1 MVDEYSETRIIMNE
15 NFRRLPESDKVV
27 LTQIFGLTSDTSYD
41 NVLQN
46 ILPDIIYGWGLSKDS
61 AYAETKLKSIK
72 VALEKLWVQLARK
85 FQTFKI
91 FEDFEAFEK
100 VLFQSN
106 SEYRGHYVH
115 QFDVYLLGYYLL
127 NRILKANDLAAEKL
141 NTSSNPNFTWL
152 LAATFHDMGYP
163 IEQIDNWLSAFLNV
177 FLKVDATYPIEI
189 ERILT
194 PVFFN
199 YLRYISEEHYN
210 LTIDQI
216 APSGHSP
223 VTDWAFHSNL
233 ETNLRK
239 KNHGVISSLLLIHSF
254 FTREK
259 ITQSD
264 TWFFETFPNEVLP
277 ACHAIALHSLEGMEK
292 VSFAKC
298 PYAFLLQLCDAIQ
311 DWQRSLGGT
320 DYSELKAL
328 DFSLSQNT
336 PKMKFV
342 LQINQEKKIAELDQ
356 LIGRLET
363 NGLIHVEI
371 EQQGTNK
378 QWILRDEIPP
388 QETLR

>member
-1 MVDEYSETRIIMNE
+1 MEDEYSDTRAVMME
-15 NFRRLPESDKVV
+15 NLRRLPESDKIV
-27 LTQIFGLTSDTSYD
+27 LTQIFGLTTNTSYD

-46 ILPDIIYGWGLSKDS
+46 ILSDITYRWGISENS
-61 AYAETKLKSIK
+61 AYAEVKLKSIK
-72 VALEKLWVQLARK
+72 VALEKLWVQFARK
-85 FQTFKI
+85 FETFKI

-100 VLFQSN
+100 VLFRSN

-115 QFDVYLLGYYLL
+115 QFDVYLLGYFIL
-127 NRILKANDLAAEKL
+127 NSIVKVNVTAAEKL

-163 IEQIDNWLSAFLNV
+163 IEQIDNWLSAFLKV

-194 PVFFN
+194 PIFFD

-210 LTIDQI
+210 LTIEPI
-216 APSGHSP
+216 APSGHST

-233 ETNLRK
+233 EKNLRK

-259 ITQSD
+259 ITQSQ
-264 TWFFETFPNEVLP
+264 TWFRETFPTEVLP
-277 ACHAIALHSLEGMEK
+277 ACHAIALHSLEGRGK

-311 DWQRSLGGT
+311 DWQRSLGGI

-328 DFSLSQNT
+328 DFRLTENIPQI
-336 PKMKFV
+336 KFV
-342 LQINQEKKIAELDQ
+342 LKINQKKKIRELNQ
-356 LIGRLET
+356 LIGKT
-363 NGLIHVEI
+363 
-371 EQQGTNK
+371 
-378 QWILRDEIPP
+378 
-388 QETLR
+388 